1 MIFEPVVETMDPGE
15 RRDLQSERLNELV
28 RYVWDRVP
36 FYRQR
41 LEQAGINPDDKL
53 TVDGLPR
60 LPLTKKTDLRDTYPF
75 GMLAVPRDQV
85 ARVHASSG
93 TTGRPIVVAY
103 TVEDL
108 RLFAQVVARSLA
120 MGGAEPGMIHH
131 NAYGYGLF
139 TGGLGVHGGGEHL
152 GMTVVPVSGGMTD
165 RQITLIR
172 DLQPEI
178 ITCTPSYALII
189 ARELASHGIAAS
201 DISLRFAVLGA
212 EPWTESMRRE
222 IDAGLGVR
230 STNIYGLSEVIGPG
244 VANECV
250 EVREGSHINEDHF
263 LAEIVDRET
272 GEVLDDG
279 EEGVLVLTTLTKKAF
294 PMVRYWT
301 ADITSLSR
309 GRCACGRT
317 LVRMAPIKARADD
330 MLIIRGV
337 NVFPTQVGDV
347 LAGIPAL
354 SANLQLVATREGE
367 LDNLEVRAELTD
379 DTFRSI
385 TAEVLSDEVVEAD
398 HTLRSLRRQAVS
410 KLRETIGISI
420 SVSLVAP
427 GEIPR
432 SETGKLR
439 RVEDHR
445 QLR

>member
-1 MIFEPVVETMDPGE
+1 VIFEPAAETIDPGE
-15 RRDLQSERLNELV
+15 RRDLQSERLNDLV

-36 FYRQR
+36 FYQQR
-41 LEQAGINPDDKL
+41 LEQAGINPDKKL
-53 TVDGLPR
+53 TVDDLPR
-60 LPLTKKTDLRDTYPF
+60 LPLTKKTTLRDTYPL
-75 GMLAVPRDQV
+75 GMLAVPKDQV

-93 TTGRPIVVAY
+93 TTGKPTVVAY
-103 TVEDL
+103 TKEDL
-108 RLFAQVVARSLA
+108 GLFAHVVARSLA
-120 MGGAEPGMIHH
+120 MGGAQPGMVHH

-139 TGGLGVHGGGEHL
+139 TGGLGIHYGGELL
-152 GMTVVPVSGGMTD
+152 GMTVVPVSGGMTE

-178 ITCTPSYALII
+178 ITCTPSYALNL
-189 ARELASHGIAAS
+189 AQELASQGIAAS
-201 DISLRFAVLGA
+201 SISLQFAVLGA

-222 IDAGLGVR
+222 IDVGLGVR
-230 STNIYGLSEVIGPG
+230 STNIYGLSEIIGPG

-279 EEGVLVLTTLTKKAF
+279 KEGVLVLTTLTKKAF

-301 ADITSLSR
+301 GDITSLSR

-317 LVRMAPIKARADD
+317 LVKMAPVKARADD

-337 NVFPTQVGDV
+337 NVFPGQVGDV
-347 LAGIPAL
+347 LVRIPEL
-354 SANLQLVATREGE
+354 SANFQLVATREGAF
-367 LDNLEVRAELTD
+367 DKLEVRVELTD
-379 DTFRSI
+379 KAFRSI
-385 TAEVLSDEVVEAD
+385 TAEVLSDAVVEAD
-398 HTLRSLRRQAVS
+398 HTLRSLRQRAVS
-410 KLRETIGISI
+410 MLRETIGISI

-427 GEIPR
+427 GDIPR

-445 QLR
+445 QPL